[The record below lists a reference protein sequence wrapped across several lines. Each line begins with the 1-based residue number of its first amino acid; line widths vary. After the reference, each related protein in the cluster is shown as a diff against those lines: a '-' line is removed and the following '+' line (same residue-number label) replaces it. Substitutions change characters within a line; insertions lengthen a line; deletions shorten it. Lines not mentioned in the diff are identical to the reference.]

1 MMASVGLRGAMRRGG
16 AAGVAFAIVIVHGRG
31 AKSIL
36 NQIDLLKQAAG
47 GGGDRRKF
55 VSNRDRTVI
64 LSDDAISQGVLDM
77 AVGQATI
84 LISCP
89 DRAGIIAR
97 VSNQLF
103 TLGCNIIDSDQHTDA
118 DDGHFF
124 WRIFFESADLPIA
137 ELSKSLGPSLSGLLP
152 GPGARW
158 ELFDYGRHE
167 RIVLM
172 VSKLHHC
179 MMDLLSRHHSRELD
193 ADVAAVISNHADLEP
208 LVKPFGVPFMVIPI
222 SKETK
227 AISENTLVKTLND
240 LGCDTVV
247 LARYMQILSGD
258 FLRAWGKPIVNIH
271 HSFLPAFVG
280 ARPYKQ
286 AHERGVKLIGATAHY
301 VTEELDAGP
310 IIAQATA
317 PVTHRDTVAEMT
329 RKGKDLEVIVLA
341 KAVRAHLQKRV
352 LVHHNKTIL
361 FK

>member
-1 MMASVGLRGAMRRGG
+1 MA
-16 AAGVAFAIVIVHGRG
+16 I
-31 AKSIL
+31 AK
-36 NQIDLLKQAAG
+36 
-47 GGGDRRKF
+47 
-55 VSNRDRTVI
+55 
-64 LSDDAISQGVLDM
+64 
-77 AVGQATI
+77 ATI
-84 LISCP
+84 LVSCP

-97 VSNQLF
+97 VSNLLF
-103 TLGCNIIDSDQHTDA
+103 TLGCNIIDSDQHSDD

-124 WRIFFESADLPIA
+124 WRIFFESANLPIG
-137 ELSKSLGPSLSGLLP
+137 ELAQSLGQGLPGLLP

-158 ELFDYGRHE
+158 ELFDDARRE
-167 RIVLM
+167 RIVIM

-193 ADVAAVISNHADLEP
+193 ADVAAVISNHPDLEP
-208 LVKPFGVPFMVIPI
+208 LVKPFGVPFIVIPV

-227 AISENTLVKTLND
+227 AASENTLVKSLGE

-258 FLRAWGKPIVNIH
+258 FLRAWTKPIVNIH

-352 LVHHNKTIL
+352 LIHRNKTIV
-361 FK
+361 FE